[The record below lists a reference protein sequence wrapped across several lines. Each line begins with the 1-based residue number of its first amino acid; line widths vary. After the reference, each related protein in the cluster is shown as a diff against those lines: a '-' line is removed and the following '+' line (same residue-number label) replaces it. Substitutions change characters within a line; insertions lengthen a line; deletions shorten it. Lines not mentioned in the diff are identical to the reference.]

1 MCAKSRLSL
10 DVVVGVVLA
19 ATPAALAAE
28 ALDTLLA
35 ALQKLGAT
43 VDPAQHC
50 RALTDRGVPGLAARF
65 GDLAQRVHLEA
76 LAEAPVPDPSA
87 LLAAFR
93 AASHSADA
101 LFARVLPLLGERAA
115 ELLPEQPQLVHAL
128 SAEEIA
134 DLLTQLP
141 ADTALALL
149 QCWRAGG
156 HKATAGMVAHLSQ
169 AGQPVAELA
178 AADGVPLP
186 GPDAGRVRQ
195 AMGALRKCTDAAT
208 AEQVCQSLQPCP
220 VIVSNM
226 ALQVCVSRDLATAR
240 RLFAATA
247 EKDVIT
253 YNTLLK
259 GEAQAGAWDAVRKLL
274 AEMTERVT
282 PNHVTFN
289 TLLHAC
295 VAQKASPWAF
305 VTTTSASMLAA

>member
-1 MCAKSRLSL
+1 
-10 DVVVGVVLA
+10 
-19 ATPAALAAE
+19 
-28 ALDTLLA
+28 
-35 ALQKLGAT
+35 
-43 VDPAQHC
+43 
-50 RALTDRGVPGLAARF
+50 
-65 GDLAQRVHLEA
+65 
-76 LAEAPVPDPSA
+76 
-87 LLAAFR
+87 
-93 AASHSADA
+93 
-101 LFARVLPLLGERAA
+101 
-115 ELLPEQPQLVHAL
+115 
-128 SAEEIA
+128 
-134 DLLTQLP
+134 
-141 ADTALALL
+141 
-149 QCWRAGG
+149 
-156 HKATAGMVAHLSQ
+156 MVAYLSQ

-178 AADGVPLP
+178 AADGVALP
-186 GPDAGRVRQ
+186 GPSAACVRQ

-240 RLFAATA
+240 RLFAGTA
-247 EKDVIT
+247 GKDVIT

-305 VTTTSASMLAA
+305 VTAMEQQGLAPDAITVTTLLRAVAGPADAAHLRRCLTYVEAVSGTDDALFDACSRARARDLLASALDMAQRAGVQTERAFVNLLRTAASLEEAWSLWKDLASPASPEYSQMAQTLTQLGALEDARDLCAQARQSGHMVNASASAQLIKALCARKDVASASAVSEQLMT